1 MKNMWK
7 SMKFT
12 IAFCVI
18 FAIGY
23 VGVLWVL
30 AQVATPGKGKVD
42 VLRLDGKAVGADLVG
57 QPFVSDVYFW
67 GRPSATGYDATRSGG
82 SNQAPTNEA
91 YLKEVE
97 ARVDSFLVHH
107 PYLKR
112 EEVPAEM
119 VTASGS
125 GLDPDITPASAYIQV
140 GRVAKARG
148 QKESAVR
155 AVVDKFVER
164 PVFDLFGPEKVD
176 VLRLNIAMDETFSK
190 K

>member
-7 SMKFT
+7 SMKLT
-12 IAFCVI
+12 IVFCVI

-30 AQVATPGKGKVD
+30 AQVATPGKGKVSM
-42 VLRLDGKAVGADLVG
+42 LTLDGKTVGADLVG
-57 QPFVSDVYFW
+57 QSFVSDVYFW
-67 GRPSATGYDATRSGG
+67 GRPSAAGYDASRSSG
-82 SNQAPTNEA
+82 SNQGPTSKE

-107 PYLKR
+107 PYLSRKD
-112 EEVPAEM
+112 VPVEM

-140 GRVAKARG
+140 ERIAKARG
-148 QKESAVR
+148 LKEPDVR
-155 AVVDKFVER
+155 AVVDKLVER

-176 VLRLNIAMDETFSK
+176 VLRLNIAMDETFGK
-190 K
+190 R